1 MKDKKS
7 EIMLK
12 LNGKMTGR
20 ELVNVIAS
28 FFKKKSNI
36 FVFTI
41 KVYLCNLGVVFYSPM
56 FPFFLDMGS
65 LDMGFF
71 RSLSIEQMLIKIWDC
86 SNHAHNFIPIDS
98 ESCHCRHFFNLCI
111 KAAREQWIGNFIY
124 FDTAIYWFQFHRKE
138 LVDIMSIDNPVLLEH
153 YIRCFIINV

>member
-1 MKDKKS
+1 
-7 EIMLK
+7 
-12 LNGKMTGR
+12 
-20 ELVNVIAS
+20 
-28 FFKKKSNI
+28 
-36 FVFTI
+36 
-41 KVYLCNLGVVFYSPM
+41 M